1 MLKKMSNFFISGFI
15 FSLGLNV
22 AQVNNPE
29 TIFGFIKLQNPI
41 QMDLLIVFG
50 SAVLF
55 SFLGFKYLTQIHHE
69 AKSTLVN
76 KKFILGSILFGAGW
90 GISGLCPGTAI
101 SAIAN
106 LDLNLLV
113 FILSMMVGILL
124 TDYFFNKEC
133 S

>member
-1 MLKKMSNFFISGFI
+1 MLKKIFNFFISGFI
-15 FSLGLNV
+15 FSLGLNF

-29 TIFGFIKLQNPI
+29 TIFGFIRLQDPI
-41 QMDLLIVFG
+41 QIDLLIVFG
-50 SAVLF
+50 SAVFF
-55 SFLGFKYLTQIHHE
+55 SFLGFKFLTHIHTE
-69 AKSTLVN
+69 AKNTAVN

-124 TDYFFNKEC
+124 TDYFYNKEC